1 MVSAVATVSEKSITE
16 PNKNNHSN
24 RLLRC
29 KQSTH
34 VSTFNVRTL
43 NSLSQTSELAASA
56 AALKIDIICVQEHRF
71 YHDDIE
77 LKYHKL
83 PKGWTFISASAWKN
97 SMNSTIGGVGMLLSP
112 QAMSALNSIEK
123 IVPRMIIAN
132 FNGNPIATVISC
144 YSPTNVSNEEDVIG
158 FYHELSSLTRAVP
171 KHNVLI
177 IGGDMNAQLG
187 KSTTNRFTYHSNT
200 NRNGNHMNDFINENE
215 IQCVST
221 KFQKSR
227 SKLWTHTYAN
237 GSKAQLDYMFVNNKW
252 KNSVMNTQAYN
263 SFEGVSS
270 DHRIVTTEIR
280 LSLRSNKAKTENTPR
295 YDWTTLTTNTDIRD
309 QYTISVR
316 NRFAALIANS
326 EEPTPTEKYSHFITA
341 HESAAAECIPQKP
354 KVKKRVPWETEAVE
368 ERRNRVKALGK
379 VKNERRTKSNVSKF
393 NHSLKELSDVYDLEL
408 EEYVKKKI
416 NEVEQ
421 AAANN
426 KSAVVWKIANEISGR
441 KSTSTSKI
449 RAASQEER
457 LKKWKDHFQNLLGKP
472 PRVTDTAIKTIVN
485 HELDIKRG
493 NFTLEE
499 LQMARKKCKDK
510 KAAPDIPPETWTT
523 GAFDDILLE
532 LGNDV
537 YNQRPV
543 QQWTEGCI
551 LPFPKKGDLGC
562 VSNYRGITL
571 THIAA
576 KIYNTMLLNR
586 IQPEIEKILR
596 RNQNGFRKGRS
607 TVGQILTVR
616 RIIEGVRAKNL
627 QAVLLFVDFSKAFDS
642 IHRGKMEQILL
653 AYGIPDETVSAIM
666 MLYKNTTAKVQ
677 SPDGDTETF
686 DILAG
691 VLQGDTLAPFLFI
704 ICLDYVLRTSID
716 ESKELGFT
724 LQKARGRRYPAEII
738 TDADYADDLA
748 LFADTIEEATQLLH
762 ILEKA
767 SGDVGLYVNAKK
779 TEFMSFNL
787 EGSMKTLGGDTVK
800 QVLDFI
806 YLGSEVSDT
815 ESDVNIRIG
824 KAWAALNKMKTIWES
839 GLSHGLKRKF
849 FRATVESVLL
859 YGAVTW
865 TLTKHLEQR
874 LSGTYTRMLR
884 AALNISWKEHPTIK
898 RLYGHLPNVI
908 TTIRERRMRFAGHCW
923 RHKEE
928 LAADTMLWQP
938 RHGTTSI
945 GRPAKTYVDQLR
957 EDTGLEAEDLSTAMM
972 DRDL

>member
-1 MVSAVATVSEKSITE
+1 M
-16 PNKNNHSN
+16 
-24 RLLRC
+24 
-29 KQSTH
+29 
-34 VSTFNVRTL
+34 
-43 NSLSQTSELAASA
+43 
-56 AALKIDIICVQEHRF
+56 
-71 YHDDIE
+71 
-77 LKYHKL
+77 
-83 PKGWTFISASAWKN
+83 
-97 SMNSTIGGVGMLLSP
+97 
-112 QAMSALNSIEK
+112 
-123 IVPRMIIAN
+123 
-132 FNGNPIATVISC
+132 
-144 YSPTNVSNEEDVIG
+144 
-158 FYHELSSLTRAVP
+158 
-171 KHNVLI
+171 
-177 IGGDMNAQLG
+177 
-187 KSTTNRFTYHSNT
+187 
-200 NRNGNHMNDFINENE
+200 
-215 IQCVST
+215 
-221 KFQKSR
+221 
-227 SKLWTHTYAN
+227 
-237 GSKAQLDYMFVNNKW
+237 
-252 KNSVMNTQAYN
+252 
-263 SFEGVSS
+263 
-270 DHRIVTTEIR
+270 
-280 LSLRSNKAKTENTPR
+280 
-295 YDWTTLTTNTDIRD
+295 
-309 QYTISVR
+309 
-316 NRFAALIANS
+316 
-326 EEPTPTEKYSHFITA
+326 
-341 HESAAAECIPQKP
+341 
-354 KVKKRVPWETEAVE
+354 
-368 ERRNRVKALGK
+368 
-379 VKNERRTKSNVSKF
+379 
-393 NHSLKELSDVYDLEL
+393 
-408 EEYVKKKI
+408 
-416 NEVEQ
+416 
-421 AAANN
+421 
-426 KSAVVWKIANEISGR
+426 
-441 KSTSTSKI
+441 
-449 RAASQEER
+449 
-457 LKKWKDHFQNLLGKP
+457 LGKP

-499 LQMARKKCKDK
+499 LQTARKKCKDK

-666 MLYKNTTAKVQ
+666 MLYKNTSAKVQ

-884 AALNISWKEHPTIK
+884 AALNISWKEHPTITEIIRPSPKCHHHHQGEKNAVCWTLLAPQRRTGSRHNAVATQTWNNFNRTPSENLRRPTTRGHWAGGRRPVDCHDGSRSVESESQCCPSKLDMMMK
-898 RLYGHLPNVI
+898 RI
-908 TTIRERRMRFAGHCW
+908 
-923 RHKEE
+923 
-928 LAADTMLWQP
+928 D
-938 RHGTTSI
+938 TTS
-945 GRPAKTYVDQLR
+945 RSS
-957 EDTGLEAEDLSTAMM
+957 DTHISKFLGF
-972 DRDL
+972 